1 MVCVD
6 YFCLLCNIL
15 EELASDALKL
25 MLINSPSSK
34 ISLFTSSPSPSP
46 AHSPLLPPHTLIIE
60 PVCNAAVD
68 PNYVE

>member
-34 ISLFTSSPSPSP
+34 ISLFTSSPSS
-46 AHSPLLPPHTLIIE
+46 AYSPLLPPHTLIIE